1 MKKIL
6 AIILS
11 VAMMLT
17 GGVSA
22 FAAAP
27 ETVAPL
33 WENDMDIDNTLSFTG
48 TNGTTGMAA
57 STIYGV
63 SGTTYISA
71 TLTVHVLQ
79 GTRWVYVGSDSGS
92 VESTIL
98 GLYVGFTGVS
108 GSYYRS
114 MLEFT
119 VIKDGVSESDTIF
132 KYAWC

>member
-11 VAMMLT
+11 VAMVLT

-33 WENDMDIDNTLSFTG
+33 WENDMTMTHTINFSGTSGYASADIL
-48 TNGTTGMAA
+48 
-57 STIYGV
+57 GV
-63 SGTTYISA
+63 PGTTYISA

-92 VESTIL
+92 VQSTAL
-98 GLYVGFTGVS
+98 CLYVGFTGVS

-119 VIKDGVSESDTIF
+119 VIKDGVTESDMIF
-132 KYAWC
+132 EYKWC